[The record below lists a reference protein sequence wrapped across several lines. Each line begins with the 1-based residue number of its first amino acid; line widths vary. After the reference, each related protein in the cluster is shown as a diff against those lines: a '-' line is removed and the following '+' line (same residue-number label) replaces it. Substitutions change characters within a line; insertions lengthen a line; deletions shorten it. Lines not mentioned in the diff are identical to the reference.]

1 MGSFSRNT
9 FDATKNYVGVRMQQG
24 VPLIDADWN
33 EMDDAI
39 RNEIYSGLSQ
49 TFSDGVEPGSQNVQ
63 VSQAGAPA
71 NNLAMAGG
79 AVLVGGRPVRV
90 PSTTNYTAQPWFNNP
105 TKAQQDGVAVIPPLT
120 TPTGNRTDV
129 AFLDVWEREV
139 RSTED
144 NTLINPLIG
153 VETCVR
159 VKREFALRVAE
170 GVQTLPAAPAGHS
183 FIPLALLNRLAAQ
196 PNIMAAQIDDIRP
209 KLSGNRGTRAV
220 SFVPALMA
228 FAGTSFGWTF
238 DAATNTAKCS
248 TGFGTGLLPLTL
260 PDGANLLSLRVQVV
274 TQEFYIVFSRKP
286 QSAAADQIL
295 NVACINT
302 APPQTYDSVF
312 PIPTA
317 GRMNIVDNSRFSYS
331 LMLQSGQQPTTLHR
345 VFLNYQS

>member
-9 FDATKNYVGVRMQQG
+9 FDATRNYIGVRMQQG

-39 RNEIYSGLSQ
+39 RNEVYSGLGQ
-49 TFSDGVEPGSQNVQ
+49 VFTDGVEPGSQNFQ
-63 VSQAGAPA
+63 ISQAGAPA
-71 NNLAMAGG
+71 NNLTMVGG
-79 AVLVGGRPVRV
+79 AVLVGGRPLRV
-90 PSTTNYTAQPWFNNP
+90 SSTTNYTSQPWFNNP

-120 TPTGNRTDV
+120 TPTGNRTDL
-129 AFLDVWEREV
+129 AFLDLWEREV

-144 NTLINPLIG
+144 NNLINPLIG

-196 PNIMAAQIDDIRP
+196 PNITTAQIDDIRP
-209 KLSGNRGTRAV
+209 KLSGNRGTRSI
-220 SFVPALMA
+220 SFTPALLP
-228 FAGTSFGWTF
+228 FAGGSFGWTF
-238 DAATNTAKCS
+238 DGGTNTAKCS
-248 TGFGTGLLPLTL
+248 TVFGTGLLPLTL
-260 PDGANLLSLRVQVV
+260 PDGANLLSLRIQVV
-274 TQEFYIVFSRKP
+274 TQEFYIVFYRKP
-286 QSAAADQIL
+286 QSALGDQIL
-295 NVACINT
+295 NVACINA

-317 GRMNIVDNSRFSYS
+317 GRMNIVDNSRFTYH
-331 LMLQSGQQPTTLHR
+331 LMLQSGQQTTTLHR
-345 VFLNYQS
+345 VFFNYQF

>member
-9 FDATKNYVGVRMQQG
+9 FDATRNYIGVRMQQG

-39 RNEIYSGLSQ
+39 RNEVYSGLSQ
-49 TFSDGVEPGSQNVQ
+49 VVADGVEPGTQNFLVA
-63 VSQAGAPA
+63 QAGAPA
-71 NNLAMAGG
+71 NNLVMGGG
-79 AVLVGGRPVRV
+79 AAIVGGRPLRV
-90 PSTTNYTAQPWFNNP
+90 SPTTTYTAQPWFNNP

-120 TPTGNRTDV
+120 TPTGNRTDL

-144 NTLINPLIG
+144 NNLINPLIG

-196 PNIMAAQIDDIRP
+196 PNITTAQIDDIRP
-209 KLSGNRGTRAV
+209 KLFGNRGTRSI
-220 SFVPALMA
+220 SFTPALMA
-228 FAGTSFGWTF
+228 FATGSFGWAF
-238 DAATNTAKCS
+238 DGLTNTAKCS
-248 TGFGTGLLPLTL
+248 TVFGTGLLPVTL
-260 PDGANLLSLRVQVV
+260 PDGANLLALRIQVV
-274 TQEFYIVFSRKP
+274 TQEFYIVFCRKP
-286 QSAAADQIL
+286 QSGVGDQIL
-295 NVACINT
+295 NVACNNV

-312 PIPTA
+312 PIPTT
-317 GRMNIVDNSRFSYS
+317 GRMNIVDNSRFSYFLS
-331 LMLQSGQQPTTLHR
+331 LQSGQQPTTLHR
-345 VFLNYQS
+345 VFFNYQF